1 MLSSPSMKTQAQFGQ
16 QLLKDE
22 FSRRSAANPR
32 YSLRSFAK
40 ALDVSPTI
48 LSLIM
53 SGKRPLAKKTALKIS
68 DRLALTPLQIQLLL
82 VKSHPEAKEATVG
95 ASAYEYDAISLE
107 TFSVISDWIH
117 YAILSLLEI
126 PSAKSDAKWIGKALN
141 INEVAA
147 QSALDRLQRLGM
159 IRKYKGKWK
168 QCSKPIKVENKV
180 STSATRKFQEQLL
193 QKALASLENDPI
205 EVRDFSSMTLA
216 IDPELIPYA
225 VERIRAFRRD
235 LTADL
240 ESKGRPKEVYNLTV
254 QIFPV
259 SKVKGV

>member
-1 MLSSPSMKTQAQFGQ
+1 MKTQAPYGQ
-16 QLLKDE
+16 QILKDE

-48 LSLIM
+48 LSLVM
-53 SGKRPLAKKTALKIS
+53 SGKRPLAKKTALKIA
-68 DRLALTPLQIQLLL
+68 DRLALTPLQMQLLMA
-82 VKSHPEAKEATVG
+82 KTRPQAKEAPVG
-95 ASAYEYDAISLE
+95 ASAYEFDAISLE

-126 PSAKSDAKWIGKALN
+126 PNVKSDAKWIAKALN

-147 QSALDRLQRLGM
+147 QSALDRLQQLGM
-159 IRKYKGKWK
+159 IKKSKGKWK
-168 QCSKPIKVENKV
+168 QSSMPIKVENKV
-180 STSATRKFQEQLL
+180 STSATRKFQAQLL
-193 QKALASLENDPI
+193 QKAMASLENDPI

-225 VERIRAFRRD
+225 IEKIRAFRRE

-240 ESKGRPKEVYNLTV
+240 ESKGNAKEVYNLTV